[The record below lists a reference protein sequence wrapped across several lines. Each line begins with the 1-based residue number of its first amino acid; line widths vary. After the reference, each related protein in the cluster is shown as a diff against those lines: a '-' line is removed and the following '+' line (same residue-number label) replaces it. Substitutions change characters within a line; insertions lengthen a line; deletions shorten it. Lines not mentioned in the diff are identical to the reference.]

1 MSLYENCLKIV
12 GHFRTFL
19 VSFSDILK
27 MCFGRVI
34 FYIIVLH
41 LHRNRLTFFP
51 LLEILDQNLRDL
63 TIVVLIRPWN
73 PTHDDFQNGTFF
85 LGAILTITAS
95 IWGTILDEDMSYFG
109 VYILGFL
116 FGAGTTTVLVQSL
129 AITAELIGENT
140 NTSAFVYGAMSLTGT
155 LELGQK

>member
-1 MSLYENCLKIV
+1 M
-12 GHFRTFL
+12 
-19 VSFSDILK
+19 
-27 MCFGRVI
+27 
-34 FYIIVLH
+34 
-41 LHRNRLTFFP
+41 
-51 LLEILDQNLRDL
+51 
-63 TIVVLIRPWN
+63 
-73 PTHDDFQNGTFF
+73 
-85 LGAILTITAS
+85 GAILTITAS

-155 LELGQK
+155 CNLTIFVSNFDIFFLLIKNHKSL

>member
-1 MSLYENCLKIV
+1 M
-12 GHFRTFL
+12 
-19 VSFSDILK
+19 
-27 MCFGRVI
+27 
-34 FYIIVLH
+34 IVL
-41 LHRNRLTFFP
+41 LP
-51 LLEILDQNLRDL
+51 
-63 TIVVLIRPWN
+63 RPWN
-73 PTHDDFQNGTFF
+73 PNNDKIQNGTFF

-140 NTSAFVYGAMSLTGT
+140 NTSAFVYGAMSLTGNT
-155 LELGQK
+155 NFVTAGANADTDRTRTNCGHACLLIYDVRIKYKIDKTQNFV

>member
-1 MSLYENCLKIV
+1 ME
-12 GHFRTFL
+12 
-19 VSFSDILK
+19 
-27 MCFGRVI
+27 
-34 FYIIVLH
+34 
-41 LHRNRLTFFP
+41 P
-51 LLEILDQNLRDL
+51 LFKL
-63 TIVVLIRPWN
+63 
-73 PTHDDFQNGTFF
+73 QNGTFF

-155 LELGQK
+155 FKLRLNLTGSVRYTDFGNIIDFRYFFT